1 MQHKINGRRAPQS
14 NMTADHI
21 ARLVVG
27 AMANAGAKALRESIV
42 PRAAEI
48 DVLSVFTHLVPNWR
62 GGLMHAVGAQ
72 GLLRTSRAM
81 EALDHPDRDL
91 WTPEPIFAELIKYG
105 RSFDDH

>member
-1 MQHKINGRRAPQS
+1 
-14 NMTADHI
+14 
-21 ARLVVG
+21 
-27 AMANAGAKALRESIV
+27 LRESIV